1 MSERK
6 RYRKLHILVLILVV
20 IAEFIGTKKYQV
32 GPGTLVLLPMLYAL
46 LFGVLLGPRFLKI
59 VDMEDMKAAEP
70 LITVSVLLLMAKY
83 GTNIGPTLPLIIK
96 SGPALILQE
105 FGNIGTVF
113 LGLPFAL
120 LLGLRRESIGA
131 AFSIAREPNIA
142 IISDVYGL
150 DSPEGRGVMGVY
162 IAGTVFGSIFFGLF
176 AGFAATSLPL
186 HPYALAMASGVG
198 SASMMSAAVGALTEI
213 FPTMVEELAAF
224 GAASNLCSGADGVYM
239 SLFIALP
246 LCEWLYR
253 KLVKDDVNVKG
264 EIEDNESFI

>member
-1 MSERK
+1 MSEGK
-6 RYRKLHILVLILVV
+6 RYLKLHLIVLILGVL
-20 IAEFIGTKKYQV
+20 AELIGTKKYQL
-32 GPGTLVLLPMLYAL
+32 GPGTIVLLPMLYAL
-46 LFGVLLGPRFLKI
+46 LLGILTGPKFLKI
-59 VDMEDMKAAEP
+59 VDLEDMKAAEP

-105 FGNIGTVF
+105 FGNLGTVL

-120 LLGLRRESIGA
+120 LLGLRREAIGA
-131 AFSIAREPNIA
+131 TFSIAREPNIA
-142 IISDVYGL
+142 IISDMYGL

-213 FPTMVEELAAF
+213 FPAMAEETTAL

-239 SLFIALP
+239 SVFMAIP
-246 LCEWLYR
+246 MCEWMYKKIMGNR
-253 KLVKDDVNVKG
+253 MEEVIK
-264 EIEDNESFI
+264 

>member
-1 MSERK
+1 MSEEK
-6 RYRKLHILVLILVV
+6 RYLKLHLIVLVLVV
-20 IAEFIGTKKYQV
+20 LAELIGTKKYQL

-46 LFGVLLGPRFLKI
+46 LLGMLTGPKFLKI
-59 VDMEDMKAAEP
+59 VDLEDMKAAEP

-105 FGNIGTVF
+105 FGNLGTVL

-120 LLGLRRESIGA
+120 LLGLRREAIGA
-131 AFSIAREPNIA
+131 TFSIAREPNIA
-142 IISDVYGL
+142 IISDMYGL
-150 DSPEGRGVMGVY
+150 DSAEGRGVMGVY

-213 FPTMVEELAAF
+213 FPAMAEEITAL
-224 GAASNLCSGADGVYM
+224 GAASNLASGADGVYM
-239 SLFIALP
+239 SIFMALP
-246 LCEWLYR
+246 MCEWMYR
-253 KLVKDDVNVKG
+253 KIMGNRMEEVIK
-264 EIEDNESFI
+264 

>member
-1 MSERK
+1 MSEEK
-6 RYRKLHILVLILVV
+6 RYLKLHLIVLVLVV
-20 IAEFIGTKKYQV
+20 LAELIGTKKYQL

-46 LFGVLLGPRFLKI
+46 LLGMLTGPKFLKI
-59 VDMEDMKAAEP
+59 VDLEDMKAAEP

-105 FGNIGTVF
+105 FGNLGTVL

-120 LLGLRRESIGA
+120 LLGLRREAIGA
-131 AFSIAREPNIA
+131 TFSIAREPNIA
-142 IISDVYGL
+142 IISDMYGL

-213 FPTMVEELAAF
+213 FPTMTEEITAL
-224 GAASNLCSGADGVYM
+224 GAASNLASGADGVYM
-239 SLFIALP
+239 SIFMALP
-246 LCEWLYR
+246 MCEWMYR
-253 KLVKDDVNVKG
+253 KIMGNRMEEVVK
-264 EIEDNESFI
+264 

>member
-1 MSERK
+1 M
-6 RYRKLHILVLILVV
+6 
-20 IAEFIGTKKYQV
+20 
-32 GPGTLVLLPMLYAL
+32 LLPMLYAL
-46 LFGVLLGPRFLKI
+46 LLGMLTGPKFLKI
-59 VDMEDMKAAEP
+59 VDLEDMKAAEP

-105 FGNIGTVF
+105 FGNLGTVL

-120 LLGLRRESIGA
+120 LLGLRREAIGA
-131 AFSIAREPNIA
+131 TFSIAREPNIA
-142 IISDVYGL
+142 IISDMYGL
-150 DSPEGRGVMGVY
+150 DSAEGRGVMGVY

-213 FPTMVEELAAF
+213 FPAMAEEITAL
-224 GAASNLCSGADGVYM
+224 GAASNLASGADGVYM
-239 SLFIALP
+239 SIFMALP
-246 LCEWLYR
+246 MCEWMYR
-253 KLVKDDVNVKG
+253 KIMGNRMEEVIK
-264 EIEDNESFI
+264 

>member
-1 MSERK
+1 MSEEK
-6 RYRKLHILVLILVV
+6 RYLKLHLIVLVLVV
-20 IAEFIGTKKYQV
+20 LAELIGTKKYQL

-46 LFGVLLGPRFLKI
+46 LLGMLTGPKFLKI
-59 VDMEDMKAAEP
+59 VDLEDMKAAEP

-105 FGNIGTVF
+105 FGNLGTVL

-120 LLGLRRESIGA
+120 LLGLRREAVGA
-131 AFSIAREPNIA
+131 TFSIAREPNIA
-142 IISDVYGL
+142 IISDMYGL
-150 DSPEGRGVMGVY
+150 DSAEGRGVMGVY

-213 FPTMVEELAAF
+213 FPAMAEEITAL
-224 GAASNLCSGADGVYM
+224 GAASNLASGADGVYM
-239 SLFIALP
+239 SIFMALP
-246 LCEWLYR
+246 MCEWMYR
-253 KLVKDDVNVKG
+253 KIMGNRMEEVIK
-264 EIEDNESFI
+264 

>member
-1 MSERK
+1 MSEEK
-6 RYRKLHILVLILVV
+6 RYLKLHLIVLVLVV
-20 IAEFIGTKKYQV
+20 LAELIGTKKYQL

-46 LFGVLLGPRFLKI
+46 LLGMLTGPKFLKI
-59 VDMEDMKAAEP
+59 VDLEDMKAAEP

-105 FGNIGTVF
+105 FGNLGTVL

-120 LLGLRRESIGA
+120 LLGLRREAIGA
-131 AFSIAREPNIA
+131 TFSIAREPNIA
-142 IISDVYGL
+142 IISDMYGL
-150 DSPEGRGVMGVY
+150 DSAEGRGVMGVY

-213 FPTMVEELAAF
+213 FPAMAEEITAL
-224 GAASNLCSGADGVYM
+224 GAASNLASGADGVYM
-239 SLFIALP
+239 SIFMALP
-246 LCEWLYR
+246 MCEWMYR
-253 KLVKDDVNVKG
+253 KIMGNRMEEVVK
-264 EIEDNESFI
+264 

>member
-1 MSERK
+1 MSEEK
-6 RYRKLHILVLILVV
+6 RYLKLHLIVLVLVV
-20 IAEFIGTKKYQV
+20 LAELIGTKKYQL

-46 LFGVLLGPRFLKI
+46 LLGMLTGPKFLKI
-59 VDMEDMKAAEP
+59 VDLEDMKAAEP

-105 FGNIGTVF
+105 LGNLGTVL

-120 LLGLRRESIGA
+120 LLGLRREAVGA
-131 AFSIAREPNIA
+131 TFSIAREPNIA
-142 IISDVYGL
+142 IISDMYGL
-150 DSPEGRGVMGVY
+150 DSAEGRGVMGVY

-213 FPTMVEELAAF
+213 FPAMAEEITAL
-224 GAASNLCSGADGVYM
+224 GAASNLASGADGVYM
-239 SLFIALP
+239 SIFMALP
-246 LCEWLYR
+246 MCEWMYR
-253 KLVKDDVNVKG
+253 KIMGNRMEEVIK
-264 EIEDNESFI
+264 

>member
-1 MSERK
+1 MSEEK
-6 RYRKLHILVLILVV
+6 RYLKLHLIVLVLVV
-20 IAEFIGTKKYQV
+20 LAELIGTKKYQL

-46 LFGVLLGPRFLKI
+46 LLGMLTGPKFLKI
-59 VDMEDMKAAEP
+59 VDLEDMKAAEP

-105 FGNIGTVF
+105 FGNLGTVL

-120 LLGLRRESIGA
+120 LLGLRREAIGA
-131 AFSIAREPNIA
+131 TFSIAREPNIA
-142 IISDVYGL
+142 ILSDMYGL
-150 DSPEGRGVMGVY
+150 DSAEGRGVMGVY
-162 IAGTVFGSIFFGLF
+162 IAVTVFGSIFFGLF

-213 FPTMVEELAAF
+213 FPAMAEEITAL
-224 GAASNLCSGADGVYM
+224 GAASNLASGADGVYM
-239 SLFIALP
+239 SIFMALP
-246 LCEWLYR
+246 MCEWMYR
-253 KLVKDDVNVKG
+253 KIMGNRMEEVVK
-264 EIEDNESFI
+264 

>member
-1 MSERK
+1 MTEK
-6 RYRKLHILVLILVV
+6 QRYRKLHLIVLVLVI
-20 IAEFIGTKKYQV
+20 IAELIGTKKYQL

-46 LFGVLLGPRFLKI
+46 LLGVLTGPKFLKI

-96 SGPALILQE
+96 SGAALILQE
-105 FGNIGTVF
+105 FGNLGTV
-113 LGLPFAL
+113 LVGIPFAV
-120 LLGLRRESIGA
+120 LLGLRREAIGA

-198 SASMMSAAVGALTEI
+198 SASMMSAAVGALVEI
-213 FPTMVEELAAF
+213 FPAMTEELTAL

-239 SLFIALP
+239 SLFLALP
-246 LCEWLYR
+246 MAEWMYR
-253 KLVKDDVNVKG
+253 LMVKDDHTVKG
-264 EIEDNESFI
+264 DISR

>member
-1 MSERK
+1 MSEER
-6 RYRKLHILVLILVV
+6 RYLKLHLIVLVLVV
-20 IAEFIGTKKYQV
+20 LAELIGIKSYKL

-46 LFGVLLGPRFLKI
+46 LMGILTGPKFLKI
-59 VDMEDMKAAEP
+59 VNMEDMKAAEP

-120 LLGLRRESIGA
+120 LLGLRREAIGA
-131 AFSIAREPNIA
+131 TFSIAREPNIA
-142 IISDVYGL
+142 IISDMYGL
-150 DSPEGRGVMGVY
+150 DSAEGRGVMGVY
-162 IAGTVFGSIFFGLF
+162 MAGTVFGSIFFGLF

-213 FPTMVEELAAF
+213 FPAMAEEITAL
-224 GAASNLCSGADGVYM
+224 GAASNLASGADGVYM

-246 LCEWLYR
+246 MCEWLYR
-253 KLVKDDVNVKG
+253 KIIGNRMEEVVK
-264 EIEDNESFI
+264 

>member
-1 MSERK
+1 MSEGK
-6 RYRKLHILVLILVV
+6 RYLKLHLIVLILVV
-20 IAEFIGTKKYQV
+20 LAELIGTKKYQL
-32 GPGTLVLLPMLYAL
+32 GPGTIVLLPMLYAL
-46 LFGVLLGPRFLKI
+46 LLGILTGPKFLKI
-59 VDMEDMKAAEP
+59 VDLEDMKAAEP

-105 FGNIGTVF
+105 FGNLGTVL

-120 LLGLRRESIGA
+120 LLGLRREAIGA
-131 AFSIAREPNIA
+131 TFSIAREPNIA
-142 IISDVYGL
+142 IISDMYGL

-213 FPTMVEELAAF
+213 FPTMAEEITAL

-239 SLFIALP
+239 SVFMAIP
-246 LCEWLYR
+246 MCEWMYKKIMGNR
-253 KLVKDDVNVKG
+253 MEEVIK
-264 EIEDNESFI
+264 